1 MPVGDIT
8 LLLRRMA
15 TQSGAARKVTYDEV
29 MGLVY
34 DELRRKARGFLRSER
49 ADSLQPTALVHAVYE
64 RLLQDKMS
72 YADRRHFYGM
82 AATAMRRILIERAR
96 RISALRRGSRQ
107 TPDVITDD
115 TPAVAI
121 LADPDLLLA
130 IDRAMAALTPD
141 QVRLTELRYYVGLT
155 IEEAANVMDLN
166 VETAKKRWRV
176 IKGLLLAELKGW
188 EPSGL

>member
-1 MPVGDIT
+1 MPAGDIT

-15 TQSGAARKVTYDEV
+15 TESGAARKVTYDAV
-29 MGLVY
+29 MELVY
-34 DELRRKARGFLRSER
+34 DELRRKARGFLRHER

-72 YADRRHFYGM
+72 YADRQHFYSM

-96 RISALRRGSRQ
+96 RLSALRRGAR
-107 TPDVITDD
+107 PVVDPITAD
-115 TPAVAI
+115 TPAVAV

-130 IDRAMAALTPD
+130 IDQAMAVLTPE

-155 IEEAANVMDLN
+155 IEEAAEVMELN

-176 IKGLLLAELKGW
+176 IKALLLDELEGW
-188 EPSGL
+188 TKNRT